1 MNKFFLFFLSVSILL
16 SSIASLAQNDY
27 KTISGYVLDKE
38 TNEPIV
44 FASIYLKGQGIGT
57 TSNNEGYFR
66 FHIPSHREVN
76 TIVISII
83 GYESL
88 EKNAN
93 DFIANQNIYLNSTT
107 TSLDEVVITSTK
119 EKELTAKQIIKKA
132 YQEIKNNYP
141 SEPYILEGFVR
152 DLQKEDEAYVAYLEC
167 ATKFL
172 YKGITTRKE
181 PEVELLAVRTNYLAP
196 QHPWNENSERKNSII
211 DLVEDEFIRF
221 DYGPI
226 KGKSSWKYEIEDIVP
241 YQNGM
246 VYQIEGT
253 DKPFQN
259 ATLYIDTETFAFIKI
274 ELTRQPKNNR
284 YWRDRF
290 TNGAQQASYHVIFE
304 YQEYK
309 GKMYLKYQKEE
320 DAWIIYDGLTSKKV
334 LFTKYPK
341 KELFIN
347 KIITDNVA
355 SYPFK
360 RNMDISASIE
370 NQSETDHP
378 DFWNSYNIPQQT
390 EAQSKILKELKNRTD

>member
-1 MNKFFLFFLSVSILL
+1 MDRFLRFFLYLQILL
-16 SSIASLAQNDY
+16 LSMASFAQDDY
-27 KTISGYVLDKE
+27 TTILGYVLDKQ

-57 TSNNEGYFR
+57 TSNNEGYFK
-66 FHIPSHREVN
+66 FHLPSDYKSN
-76 TIVISII
+76 PIVISMI

-93 DFIANQNIYLNSTT
+93 DFDTNQKIYLSPTI
-107 TSLDEVVITSTK
+107 TSLDEIVITSAK
-119 EKELTAKQIIKKA
+119 KKKLTAKQIVKKA
-132 YQEIKNNYP
+132 YKEIEKNYP

-152 DLQKEDEAYVAYLEC
+152 DLQKEDETYVAYLEC

-172 YKGITTRKE
+172 YKGITTKRE
-181 PEVELLAVRTNYLAP
+181 PQVELLAVRTNYLAQ

-226 KGKSSWKYEIEDIVP
+226 KGKNAWNYEMEGIVP

-246 VYQIEGT
+246 VYKIKGI
-253 DKPFQN
+253 DRPFQS
-259 ATLYIDTETFAFIKI
+259 ATLFIDTETFAFVKI
-274 ELTRQPKNNR
+274 ELLRQSKNNR
-284 YWRDRF
+284 YWRNRF
-290 TNGAQQASYHVIFE
+290 TNGAQQIAYHVIFE

-320 DAWIIYDGLTSKKV
+320 DTWRIYNGLTSKKV

-347 KIITDNVA
+347 KIIIDNVS

-370 NQSETDHP
+370 NQSEMNRP
-378 DFWNSYNIPQQT
+378 NFWNSYNIPQQT
-390 EAQSKILKELKNRTD
+390 EAQSKILAELQNRTN